1 MPPCLSKVFSRT
13 LIVPFAV
20 AMLSSGAFAQS
31 QTGTL
36 VGFVRD
42 PQHHVITGLDIQL
55 SRVDVSQPVSH
66 TITDTKGRF
75 KFLGLPAGVYS
86 LELTLQGWQG
96 QHFSHLTI
104 DAARTLDVNVVLLPS
119 PPNRSKGI
127 RSLQLLDRDV
137 VVARRFGKVSMREL
151 PTTRRIWSLVEN
163 QETSTVTDRLDTG
176 GLETGTPELFS
187 ARGVSWTENQYSLN
201 GFDVTDPY
209 LPGLPLTDP
218 DFDAL
223 AEVAV
228 VRSAKPAWYS
238 GSGVNLILA
247 APETPADLH
256 GAVRVFFSNHA
267 LQADNLD
274 ARLVQLGFPGPERL
288 QHLVDASGQ
297 LSGRLPMRQ
306 AAWPFFISVS
316 TQQLS
321 KTLGGFASPID
332 AHVYHLLTQLTPYRH
347 GSKQVSLL
355 YAGQHVFNSSEG
367 ADPRSAPG
375 ATRRGNDNF
384 HQFQARW
391 SSLPGASSTSELG
404 FGVAH
409 AILSSGIQPGTL
421 ITSTID
427 LPQLTRTGAAPF
439 SFAGTRTRYQ
449 ANAQIQ
455 VVHNGR
461 FGSHSAVLGT
471 TLDRSDI
478 TNRWNALG
486 GIEHILV
493 EGVGAEVVRWNTP
506 TQARQHVRDFAVFAQ
521 DAWRP
526 AEWLAIPV
534 GVRLENSTGQGSAA
548 SNRINWTTI
557 EPRAGF
563 VIRLPVTGSVLRGG
577 FARYGHLLQGR
588 YLDFGNAFA
597 LGGQV
602 LQWQDANGDRQA
614 QPPEIDRLLRVF
626 GGPYSAVA
634 QNLRRPLTDE
644 ITVEVTKQF
653 GGRLV
658 TRVRFFRG
666 DDRHLVAILNSGVP
680 FSSYVPSLVIDPG
693 NDGIPGTADDQSL
706 TLFNRKPSA
715 LGKDFFLLTN
725 PPGYRGSDKGFEIEM
740 LKLFARH
747 WEAAGS
753 FTAMHTSYPTN
764 PGNGVFQNDPGFIIT
779 DQSVFGASNADPN
792 TLFFA
797 AGRTYFDRGF
807 TGNLSAYYEAP
818 HDVRLGVVARYYDGL
833 VFGRLLFVNGF
844 EQGPFFVRATPRGDF
859 GAFRTQFNST
869 LDLRVARTFDVKR
882 SKLSV
887 ALDVFNIL
895 NFNRNTLESDLTS
908 TNFAKRIPLAIQ
920 APRILRLGLGW
931 EFR

>member
-1 MPPCLSKVFSRT
+1 MT
-13 LIVPFAV
+13 V
-20 AMLSSGAFAQS
+20 AIAIGMFCSGAFAQP

-42 PQHHVITGLDIQL
+42 PQHHVITGVDVQL

-66 TITDTKGRF
+66 TITDSKGRF
-75 KFLGLPAGVYS
+75 KFLGLPAGVYA
-86 LELTLQGWQG
+86 LELTVAGWQG

-104 DAARTLDVNVVLLPS
+104 DAARTVDVNIVLRPA
-119 PPNRSKGI
+119 PPAPNKQIQSR
-127 RSLQLLDRDV
+127 QLLDRDV
-137 VVARRFGKVSMREL
+137 VVARRFGKVSMHEL
-151 PTTRRIWSLVEN
+151 PTARRIWSLVEN
-163 QETSTVTDRLDTG
+163 QETSTVTDRFDTG
-176 GLETGTPELFS
+176 GLDTGRFELFG
-187 ARGVSWTENQYSLN
+187 ARGVSWTENQYMLN
-201 GFDVTDPY
+201 GFDITDPY
-209 LPGLPLTDP
+209 LPGLLLTDP

-223 AEVAV
+223 ADVTV

-238 GSGVNLILA
+238 GSGVNLILT

-297 LSGRLPMRQ
+297 LSGRLPMRK

-332 AHVYHLLTQLTPYRH
+332 AHVYHWLTQLTPYRH
-347 GSKQVSLL
+347 GSKELSLL

-367 ADPRSAPG
+367 ADPRNAPS

-384 HQFQARW
+384 HQFQTHW
-391 SSLPGASSTSELG
+391 SSLPGTSSSLELG

-409 AILSSGIQPGTL
+409 AILSSGIQPGALT
-421 ITSTID
+421 TSTID
-427 LPQLTRTGAAPF
+427 LPQLTMTGAAPF

-449 ANAQIQ
+449 ANAQLQ
-455 VVHNGR
+455 VVHNGP
-461 FGSHSAVLGT
+461 FGSHNAVFGT
-471 TLDRSDI
+471 AFDRSNI
-478 TNRWNALG
+478 KNRWNALG
-486 GIEHILV
+486 GIEQILV

-526 AEWLAIPV
+526 AEWLAIAA
-534 GVRLENSTGQGSAA
+534 GVRLENSTSQGSAA

-577 FARYGHLLQGR
+577 FARYGHSLQGR

-602 LQWQDANGDRQA
+602 LQWQDANDDRQA
-614 QPPEIDRLLRVF
+614 QPSEIDRLLRVF
-626 GGPYSAVA
+626 GGPYSTVA
-634 QNLRRPLTDE
+634 QNLRRPLADE

-653 GGRLV
+653 RGRFV
-658 TRVRFFRG
+658 THVRFFRR
-666 DDRHLVAILNSGVP
+666 DDRHLVGIVNAGVP
-680 FSSYVPSLVIDPG
+680 FLSYVPSLVIDPG
-693 NDGIPGTADDQSL
+693 NDGIVGTADDQSL
-706 TLFNRKPSA
+706 TLSNRKPSA

-779 DQSVFGASNADPN
+779 DQSVFAASNADPN
-792 TLFFA
+792 TLLFA
-797 AGRTYFDRGF
+797 TGRTYFDRGF

-818 HDVRLGVVARYYDGL
+818 YDVRLGVVARYYDGL

-869 LDLRVARTFDVKR
+869 LDLRVARTFDIKR

-895 NFNRNTLESDLTS
+895 NFNKNTLESDLTS
-908 TNFAKRIPLAIQ
+908 PNFAKRIPLAIQ